1 MTAPGAG
8 SLDRSVD
15 IMRASVSDDG
25 ISRNLGAYAKIAERR
40 ARKLD
45 ISDGE
50 RLRVGQQA
58 QDLTARF
65 LMRWDA
71 VTTTITARDRL
82 VCEGRTY
89 DVVGAKEWGDRRR
102 RYIEITAAAR
112 PDL

>member
-15 IMRASVSDDG
+15 IMRASFADDG
-25 ISRNLGAYAKIAERR
+25 FSRNLDGYARVATRR

-45 ISDGE
+45 LSDGE
-50 RLRVGQQA
+50 RLRAGQQA
-58 QDLTARF
+58 QDLTTRF

-71 VTTTITARDRL
+71 VTVTITARDRL
-82 VCEGRTY
+82 ACEGRTY

-102 RYIEITAAAR
+102 RYVEITAAAR